1 MSDLMS
7 MLSQALGGGTV
18 SQIARQIGADES
30 HTSTAINAALPIL
43 LGALDRNTDQP
54 GGADAL
60 FGALTRDHDGSLLD
74 DIGGFLGG
82 SLGGSKAAAGSAIL
96 GHILGGKQGS
106 VETGLSRASGLDLN
120 TIAKLLPILAPIV
133 MGVLG
138 KLSRQNGLDA
148 NGVSGYLTGERER
161 AQKNLPD
168 GMAVLGNLLDSDNDG
183 EIIDDVVKI
192 GGGLLGSF
200 LSGR

>member
-7 MLSQALGGGTV
+7 MLSQALGGNTV

-30 HTSTAINAALPIL
+30 QTSTAINAALPIL

-60 FGALTRDHDGSLLD
+60 FGALKNDHDGSLLD
-74 DIGGFLGG
+74 NLGGFLGG
-82 SLGGSKAAAGSAIL
+82 SLGESRATAGSAIL
-96 GHILGGKQGS
+96 NHILGGKQRS
-106 VETGLSRASGLDLN
+106 VETGLGRASGLDVA

-138 KLSRQNGLDA
+138 RLSSQKGLDA
-148 NGVSGYLTGERER
+148 SGVSGYLTGERER
-161 AQKNLPD
+161 AQKTQPD
-168 GMAVLGNLLDSDNDG
+168 GMAVLGNLLDSNNDG
-183 EIIDDVVKI
+183 EVIDDVVKL
-192 GGGLLGSF
+192 GSGLLGSF